1 MDATTCWL
9 QLAPLFLYHFL
20 VPTSCHWMPRQFPC
34 DVTVNTTNTTDDII
48 FNCEERR
55 LKNVPVGIT
64 KNVTVL
70 DLSENNIRNV
80 SLDAFSNLENLTL
93 LNLNCVNKNGDT
105 HIAEGAFKNLTNLQ
119 DLRLNG
125 NGLINI
131 PQILPLIL
139 DKLMLD
145 NNKINFSNMSNL
157 VGIQHVKELYL
168 SKNCYYWNPCET
180 DFTIGYGTF
189 SVLTKLKVLM
199 LAYNN
204 LTRVPKGLP
213 SSIQELHL
221 DSNKIQ
227 QIAEDDFLGLTHLTI
242 LELQGNCPRCS
253 NAPYPCVPCPNDSL
267 DIHPHAFH
275 GLTQLQTLHLAGN
288 SLRFINNSWFESLN
302 NLTHLFLSYNYLT
315 NTITSGTFFSYL
327 PKLEKIDLSFNYDL
341 LAYPETLQL
350 STNFSQLVSLTTLH
364 IMGFVFREIH
374 LETLRPLYEL
384 KHLSVLNIGTNFIV
398 RSDSHIFNKF
408 SNSSLKVIYLAEN
421 RLYPISVND
430 SPGCGTGGNLKSV
443 LYTSPLTGYYSNSRD
458 FSYGINH
465 NLVKPEC
472 FISGRVLVLSS
483 NNLFFISPKQFEGY
497 GDIACLNLS
506 RNGFSAAL
514 NGTEFTSLP
523 NLKYLDLSFNKID
536 LAYDNAFK
544 ELKKLEILDLS
555 YNSHYFEV
563 SGVTH
568 NLNFL
573 KNLPTLKV
581 LNMSHNNIFTLT
593 TKQMTSTSLKELQFQ
608 HNLLATL
615 WKEGDD
621 SYNSLFK
628 KLTNLTYL
636 DISFN
641 GIEKIPSKVYENI
654 PYTLQKLCISHN
666 SLCHFDWDKLAGFQQ
681 LNFLDLSYNS
691 LFHVSANLSNFTNTL
706 QILDL
711 SHNQI
716 FQLSRGFLRGA
727 QSLQILD
734 LSYNQLTIINK
745 TTFLS
750 GPENYMKTLSLQGNP
765 FQCTCDLL
773 EFILWIKDNKNVEIP
788 RLASEVTCNMPAK
801 MRGQPMILFNIKECN
816 EDNIAFLIYSLS
828 TSLIIFTVVITMAG
842 HVFYW
847 DASYIL
853 YYLRAKLKG
862 YHSLKSTT
870 TDNLYDA
877 FVTYDTRD
885 PLVSDWVLNQL
896 RVQLEE
902 RGERHLPLCL
912 EERDWAP
919 GVPLIDNLFQSI
931 RQSRK
936 TVFVLT
942 EAYMRTGNFR
952 MAVYLAHQRLLDEN
966 IDVIVLVLLEPVL
979 QHSHFLLLRRRL
991 CGRSVL
997 EWPQSAAAET
1007 WFWQHL
1013 RNAVRLDNQVMYN
1026 KIYSRYF
1033 TSK

>member
-64 KNVTVL
+64 RNVTVL

-180 DFTIGYGTF
+180 DFTIEYGTF

-288 SLRFINNSWFESLN
+288 SLRFINNSW
-302 NLTHLFLSYNYLT
+302 
-315 NTITSGTFFSYL
+315 
-327 PKLEKIDLSFNYDL
+327 
-341 LAYPETLQL
+341 
-350 STNFSQLVSLTTLH
+350 
-364 IMGFVFREIH
+364 
-374 LETLRPLYEL
+374 
-384 KHLSVLNIGTNFIV
+384 
-398 RSDSHIFNKF
+398 
-408 SNSSLKVIYLAEN
+408 
-421 RLYPISVND
+421 
-430 SPGCGTGGNLKSV
+430 
-443 LYTSPLTGYYSNSRD
+443 
-458 FSYGINH
+458 
-465 NLVKPEC
+465 
-472 FISGRVLVLSS
+472 
-483 NNLFFISPKQFEGY
+483 
-497 GDIACLNLS
+497 
-506 RNGFSAAL
+506 
-514 NGTEFTSLP
+514 
-523 NLKYLDLSFNKID
+523 
-536 LAYDNAFK
+536 
-544 ELKKLEILDLS
+544 
-555 YNSHYFEV
+555 
-563 SGVTH
+563 
-568 NLNFL
+568 
-573 KNLPTLKV
+573 
-581 LNMSHNNIFTLT
+581 
-593 TKQMTSTSLKELQFQ
+593 
-608 HNLLATL
+608 
-615 WKEGDD
+615 
-621 SYNSLFK
+621 
-628 KLTNLTYL
+628 
-636 DISFN
+636 
-641 GIEKIPSKVYENI
+641 
-654 PYTLQKLCISHN
+654 
-666 SLCHFDWDKLAGFQQ
+666 
-681 LNFLDLSYNS
+681 
-691 LFHVSANLSNFTNTL
+691 
-706 QILDL
+706 
-711 SHNQI
+711 
-716 FQLSRGFLRGA
+716 GA

-773 EFILWIKDNKNVEIP
+773 EFIMWIKDNKNVEIP

-801 MRGQPMILFNIKECN
+801 MRGQPMILFNIDDCN

-828 TSLIIFTVVITMAG
+828 TSLIMFTVVITMAG
-842 HVFYW
+842 HAFYW

-931 RQSRK
+931 RKSRK

-942 EAYMRTGNFR
+942 EAYIRTGNFR